1 MIALRPHACL
11 LLAVSWL
18 LAASVP
24 GLLMLAT
31 FGLQRLEACICVAE
45 TRDGAELT
53 QQPRIRPQATPPS
66 RTDTDFPSFPS
77 LRAAFEALD
86 GEPGLPTRLSPSARI
101 EMDWNPQFQP
111 TRQANRV

>member
-1 MIALRPHACL
+1 VILLRPRACL
-11 LLAVSWL
+11 LLVVSWL

-31 FGLQRLEACICVAE
+31 FGLQRLESGICPGNA
-45 TRDGAELT
+45 RDGAELT
-53 QQPRIRPQATPPS
+53 KQPALRPAPTPAPRFES
-66 RTDTDFPSFPS
+66 DFPSFPS

-101 EMDWNPQFQP
+101 PVEGNPQFQP
-111 TRQANRV
+111 TRHADRV

>member
-1 MIALRPHACL
+1 
-11 LLAVSWL
+11 L

-31 FGLQRLEACICVAE
+31 FGLQRLESRICVGE

-53 QQPRIRPQATPPS
+53 EQPRIRPPKPPAP
-66 RTDTDFPSFPS
+66 RADPDFPSFSS

-86 GEPGLPTRLSPSARI
+86 GEPRLPTRLSPSTRVSA
-101 EMDWNPQFQP
+101 DGNPQFQP
-111 TRQANRV
+111 TRHANRV